1 MFRGPAIVRVDARN
15 AFGRLGQQP
24 GVNAATNHN
33 QGETPMQSSI
43 RLGRIAGIDI
53 GPHYTWIFAVVLI
66 AWSLAVGYFPDVVPG
81 LGVGAY
87 WALGIIAAL
96 MLFVSVLLHELCHS
110 LVARSL
116 GLKVDSITL
125 FIFGGVRTWVPR
137 PL

>member
-24 GVNAATNHN
+24 GVNAATNLN

-53 GPHYTWIFAVVLI
+53 GLHYTWIFAVVLI
-66 AWSLAVGYFPDVVPG
+66 AWSLALGYFPDVVPG
-81 LGVGAY
+81 LGVGTY

-96 MLFVSVLLHELCHS
+96 MLFCVSPPPR
-110 LVARSL
+110 ARSL
-116 GLKVDSITL
+116 P
-125 FIFGGVRTWVPR
+125 GGAQPGFQ
-137 PL
+137 